1 MHVNIHRVL
10 SRYGQLASSYIHR
23 VAWHKIINI
32 SKKNKVKNNL
42 MDNMLYQAVIQT

>member
-10 SRYGQLASSYIHR
+10 SRYGQLVSAIHR
-23 VAWHKIINI
+23 VDWHKIINI